1 MLPKQSTSR
10 SLLKRVSRHA
20 PLVTLLLTLGLP
32 AANAKV
38 RLGDTLPTHP
48 WESGQRELVVIYAG
62 GCGDMGEL
70 WDAALSSGLP
80 VRAVFAEG
88 DLGRTVEASV
98 QPWQGQ
104 EATAF
109 ARQLRVAQYPTILL
123 VEGGR
128 LINVWE
134 GEVPGD
140 LGE

>member
-1 MLPKQSTSR
+1 M
-10 SLLKRVSRHA
+10 SRHA

-88 DLGRTVEASV
+88 DLGRTVG
-98 QPWQGQ
+98 PG
-104 EATAF
+104 TAL
-109 ARQLRVAQYPTILL
+109 AGAGSHRLRPPAA
-123 VEGGR
+123 GGP
-128 LINVWE
+128 
-134 GEVPGD
+134 VPDHPAG
-140 LGE
+140 